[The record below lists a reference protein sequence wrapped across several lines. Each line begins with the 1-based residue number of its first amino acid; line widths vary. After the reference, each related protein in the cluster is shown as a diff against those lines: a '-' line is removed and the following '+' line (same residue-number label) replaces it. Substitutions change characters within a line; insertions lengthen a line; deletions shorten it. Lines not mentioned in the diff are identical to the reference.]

1 MTDNF
6 TMQLPTAPRVV
17 IHLSEGERH
26 RQEAVLRNVANVAA
40 DLGEDAEIEL
50 VAHGGGMS
58 ALVRGHALAA
68 QVARLADR
76 GVALV
81 ACANSM
87 RAMGVGAA
95 ELVDGALVASS
106 GLGHIIRRQY
116 EGWAY
121 VRP

>member
-6 TMQLPTAPRVV
+6 TMQVPAAPRVV
-17 IHLSEGERH
+17 VHLSEPDRH
-26 RQEAVLRNVANVAA
+26 RQEAVLRNVANVAD
-40 DLGEDAEIEL
+40 DLGEGAEIEL

-58 ALVRGHALAA
+58 ALVRGQALAA
-68 QVARLADR
+68 QVARLAER

-81 ACANSM
+81 ACANTM
-87 RAMGVGAA
+87 RAQGIGVA

-106 GLGHIIRRQY
+106 GLGHIVRRQY